1 MLRKQRLGE
10 WSLQLTRCMAMAMG
24 VLLAAV
30 DGSTAEGRPPGGH
43 PPGGGGGNA
52 SACTIPES
60 GHPARESRRPA
71 SCATVHLFA
80 TGVPASD
87 RENLRNAVARVQMDG
102 TIRMTGQF
110 DLGNACVICVTI
122 DKPLTLFGT
131 GGDPSNPHANEEGL
145 TSIMGGL
152 ASIRVVQADENRGSM
167 IAFRNLWFRRAVMA
181 PFAVVRTLDRFK
193 VDRIRVSE
201 IDPLFVLVQQ
211 FRFGVPLAPF
221 DILAAG
227 TSPGISAEDF
237 RAELDRQY
245 PGAGAL
251 LRGDDDDEQFTRLEG
266 DWFVTNSLIDQL
278 RQGRVPFIAGDD
290 NPVATAVCAF
300 DRIFIVGNVIRS
312 RGEFEIEGCTGRHAE
327 YVVTD
332 NVIELD
338 AADSWEGAVIGN
350 SLRGAAQAGHP
361 AAMKIV
367 GNEEARLLVTNNVVT
382 VTGSP
387 SAVAVLAG
395 NRNPASFSRYKRN
408 RFEMRGVNLPLLRPR
423 VAFLGGYP
431 AIPGFF
437 PESYLQNALIT
448 ENEFVGA
455 ANYAMGFVDM
465 RWLLL
470 PPPPIGPSLVNEAT
484 GNRIIDNDF
493 SGFTSREATLV
504 FGESTFENLFVG
516 DPNGDIVDLGTDNL
530 INP

>member
-1 MLRKQRLGE
+1 MLRNKRLGDGSLH
-10 WSLQLTRCMAMAMG
+10 WSRCLAMAIG
-24 VLLAAV
+24 LLLALA
-30 DGSTAEGRPPGGH
+30 DGSAAEGRPPGGH
-43 PPGGGGGNA
+43 PPGGGGNG
-52 SACTIPES
+52 SACTIPER
-60 GHPARESRRPA
+60 GRPA
-71 SCATVHLFA
+71 NGSPRAESCSTVHLSA
-80 TGVPASD
+80 TGVPARD
-87 RENLRNAVARVQMDG
+87 RENLRSAVSRVRVDG

-110 DLGNACVICVTI
+110 DLGNTCVMCITI

-131 GGDPSNPHANEEGL
+131 GGDPSNPYANEESL

-167 IAFRNLWFRRAVMA
+167 IAFRNLWFRRALMA
-181 PFAVVRTLDRFK
+181 PFAVVRSLDRFK

-211 FRFGVPLAPF
+211 FRFGIPLAPF
-221 DILAAG
+221 DIVAAANF
-227 TSPGISAEDF
+227 GISAEDF
-237 RAELDRQY
+237 REELDRQF
-245 PGAGAL
+245 PGSAAL
-251 LRGDDDDEQFTRLEG
+251 LRGEDDEGEQFTRLEG
-266 DWFVTNSLIDQL
+266 EWFVTNSLVDLL
-278 RQGRVPFIAGDD
+278 REGRIPFVKGDD

-300 DRIFIVGNVIRS
+300 DRIFIVRNVIRS
-312 RGEFEIEGCTGRHAE
+312 RGEFEIEGCTGLHAE
-327 YVVTD
+327 YFVTE

-350 SLRGAAQAGHP
+350 SLRGAEQAGHP
-361 AAMKIV
+361 AAMKLV
-367 GNEEARLLVTNNVVT
+367 GNEEARLLVTDNVIS

-395 NRNPASFSRYKRN
+395 NRNPDSVSKYRRN
-408 RFEMRGVNLPLLRPR
+408 RFEIRGVNTPLLRPR

-437 PESYLQNALIT
+437 PQSYLQNALIT

-455 ANYAMGFVDM
+455 ANYAMAFVDM
-465 RWLLL
+465 RWLPL
-470 PPPPIGPSLVNEAT
+470 PPPPIGPSLVNEAN

-493 SGFTSREATLV
+493 SDFTSRGGTLV